1 MSNEDIMSMS
11 MSMSDDIP
19 QIKKV
24 ATFSCRATTKCTV
37 INGDST
43 DSKTITNNGQVTT
56 QIVNEIP
63 PIIHDIINIMT
74 LPAKKAKR
82 VKTSV
87 RLPHGARTGGVN
99 SITNILLPTR
109 PQQTML
115 ISLSNFKEHINEF
128 FGNELKK
135 CKIDKISALHVMW
148 HEFNEEGVASF
159 GFNGKSSVWGFH
171 TVTVVNR
178 DRWNNRMLEIA
189 KLLVRD
195 HGPDKPAKR
204 PLQTIYEIMQ
214 YCGMRVVGRGNVKNI
229 KDMKALLQDEYCYN
243 PVDFE
248 YTKNRA
254 INGW

>member
-11 MSMSDDIP
+11 MSDNIP
-19 QIKKV
+19 QINKAMREKKV
-24 ATFSCRATTKCTV
+24 VTFSCRATTEYA
-37 INGDST
+37 
-43 DSKTITNNGQVTT
+43 DSKINTNDTHMTSQT
-56 QIVNEIP
+56 VNEIP
-63 PIIHDIINIMT
+63 PIIQDIIDIMIQ
-74 LPAKKAKR
+74 PAKKAKR
-82 VKTSV
+82 VKTNV
-87 RLPHGARTGGVN
+87 RLPHGARTGGAN

-115 ISLSNFKEHINEF
+115 IPLSNFKEHINEF
-128 FGNELKK
+128 FGDELKK
-135 CKIDKISALHVMW
+135 CKINKISALHVMW

-178 DRWNNRMLEIA
+178 DRWNIRILEIA
-189 KLLVRD
+189 KLLVRN
-195 HGPDKPAKR
+195 HSPDKPAKR
-204 PLQTIYEIMQ
+204 PIQTIYEIMQ

-229 KDMKALLQDEYCYN
+229 KDMKALLQDEYCYD

-248 YTKNRA
+248 YTKKRA